1 MAIET
6 GTAKSRA
13 ASAAPPRMNARM
25 ISSVA

>member
-6 GTAKSRA
+6 GSDHWSA
-13 ASAAPPRMNARM
+13 ARAAPPRMKARM